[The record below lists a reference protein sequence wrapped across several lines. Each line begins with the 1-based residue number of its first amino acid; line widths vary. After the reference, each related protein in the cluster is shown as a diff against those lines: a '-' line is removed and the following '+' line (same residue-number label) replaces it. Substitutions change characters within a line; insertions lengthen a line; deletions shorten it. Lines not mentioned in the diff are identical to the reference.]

1 MNVKRILINI
11 ALVLCVVAFVGS
23 GAYLARYFINAKAA
37 EQDIAK
43 LIKEKSEENLTEE
56 EIKEAE
62 KSGIA
67 KKYIRLHKKN
77 SDMIGWIS
85 VEGSKIDYPVMQ
97 TKGDNEYY
105 LHRNFEKEEDVNGL
119 PFLDEKC
126 DVDGADQNLLVYG
139 HHMKSGLMFAKLLDF
154 AEESYYK
161 KHKTVTFDTLSKSGT
176 YDVVAA
182 FYSKVPV
189 YEDEFSVYGYAGKL
203 SKKKFKKYVD
213 AVKASSV
220 YDTGITP
227 NYGQK
232 LLTMITCSYHTED
245 GRFVVVAVER
255 DK

>member
-1 MNVKRILINI
+1 MKEKLINI

-37 EQDIAK
+37 EQDIAR
-43 LIKEKSEENLTEE
+43 LIEEKSEENLTEE

-62 KSGIA
+62 QSGIA

-77 SDMIGWIS
+77 GDMVGWIS
-85 VEGSKIDYPVMQ
+85 VKDSKIDYPVMQ
-97 TKGDNEYY
+97 TKGDNEFY

-126 DVDGADQNLLVYG
+126 DINGKNQNLLIYG
-139 HHMKSGLMFAKLLDF
+139 HHMKSGLMFAKLLDY

-161 KHKTVTFDTLSKSGT
+161 KHSTITFDTLAKSGT

-189 YEDEFSVYGYAGKL
+189 YADEFSVYGYPGEL
-203 SKKKFKKYVD
+203 SRNKFKKYVD
-213 AVKASSV
+213 AVKASSI

-227 NYGQK
+227 SYGQK
-232 LLTMITCSYHTED
+232 LLTLVTCSYHVED
-245 GRFVVVAVER
+245 GRFVVVAVE
-255 DK
+255 KKQ